1 MLIRR
6 MVNSGLNAEPIAHG
20 SNLAEGDTG
29 LRHPEWAGI
38 HSEEQD
44 PLAAISVATQL
55 HRVRAPG
62 VDERVVNV
70 RDWRGESQFGNSIA

>member
-1 MLIRR
+1 MRIRR

-38 HSEEQD
+38 HSEE
-44 PLAAISVATQL
+44 
-55 HRVRAPG
+55 
-62 VDERVVNV
+62 
-70 RDWRGESQFGNSIA
+70 